1 MVGAVDRHGRCSL
14 YPSSDDGSDAQPA
27 MVAGRDVLSRDN
39 SSRGSNQPA
48 KTKTKFLGLIEGRWL
63 QEEDTMIQQYHASLG
78 STRLE
83 QIATRSAACEAKG
96 LDSLRTRWN
105 HSWTLEG
112 LVLVE
117 RAAANQQEAE
127 Q

>member
-1 MVGAVDRHGRCSL
+1 
-14 YPSSDDGSDAQPA
+14 
-27 MVAGRDVLSRDN
+27 MVAGPDVLPRDN
-39 SSRGSNQPA
+39 SLWGSNQP
-48 KTKTKFLGLIEGRWL
+48 TKTETKLLGLIEGQWL
-63 QEEDTMIQQYHASLG
+63 QEEDTMIQQYHALLS

-83 QIATRSAACEAKG
+83 QIATRLAGCKAKG

-117 RAAANQQEAE
+117 GAATNQ
-127 Q
+127 